1 LLIANLADQEECSV
15 RLAGHL
21 QRAEE
26 LSRDQA
32 EQDKGALDGLRAE
45 RDEAKQGWLA
55 QAERDAAEIVRLGA
69 ERDRLRKVAHF
80 AEGEARC
87 AELQRDEYHQHALR
101 ACAERDRLQRE
112 SGKAVEVVAG
122 LIAERD
128 RLRVELRKA
137 IDALRDVTDG
147 CGDPE
152 SEKKG
157 RAIVIAYY
165 AKAKEAPCGE

>member
-1 LLIANLADQEECSV
+1 MGEITRYTVTD
-15 RLAGHL
+15 L
-21 QRAEE
+21 Q
-26 LSRDQA
+26 LV
-32 EQDKGALDGLRAE
+32 DGLVQVGNVAMVRASDHEAVIAAAEKE

-122 LIAERD
+122 LIADRD
-128 RLRVELRKA
+128 RLRA
-137 IDALRDVTDG
+137 AL
-147 CGDPE
+147 
-152 SEKKG
+152 
-157 RAIVIAYY
+157 AAM
-165 AKAKEAPCGE
+165 KEAKT